1 MRSVARLNRLAAACL
16 MGGLII
22 AAQPRHATAQELSKT
37 FVMHAAAK
45 PVPRIKFED
54 GQGQARS
61 LADFEGKAVVLNLW
75 ATWCVPCRREMPALD
90 RLQGSLGGSEFAVV
104 PVSVDRGI
112 EVVAKFYSDIGIR
125 NLPMYVDTSGKAIR
139 ELGAMGLPTTLV
151 LDRDGKE
158 VARIVGP
165 AEWDAPEVAELL
177 KPVIAKPSDPIK
189 RARHDADPPGP
200 LARVFRWLNLFLVN

>member
-125 NLPMYVDTSGKAIR
+125 NLPTYVDTSGKAIR

-151 LDRDGKE
+151 LDRDGEE

-165 AEWDAPEVAELL
+165 ADWDAPEVAELL

-189 RARHDADPPGP
+189 RARHGTDSPGP

>member
-1 MRSVARLNRLAAACL
+1 MRSVARLNRSAAACL
-16 MGGLII
+16 TGAMIV
-22 AAQPRHATAQELSKT
+22 AAQSQLAAAQELLKN
-37 FVMHAAAK
+37 FVMHEVAK

-125 NLPMYVDTSGKAIR
+125 NLPTYVD
-139 ELGAMGLPTTLV
+139 
-151 LDRDGKE
+151 
-158 VARIVGP
+158 
-165 AEWDAPEVAELL
+165 
-177 KPVIAKPSDPIK
+177 
-189 RARHDADPPGP
+189 
-200 LARVFRWLNLFLVN
+200 